1 MLQGTKRG
9 EGILQPFAYKIC
21 CLQNLAGYLLYVVC
35 LAVHH
40 PVGLQ
45 KSATMAAWHRCTGC
59 LGKRCNSIKTP
70 HTVSG
75 LLSI

>member
-21 CLQNLAGYLLYVVC
+21 CLQNLSGYLLYIVC
-35 LAVHH
+35 LALHH

-45 KSATMAAWHRCTGC
+45 KSATMAVWHRWHGM
-59 LGKRCNSIKTP
+59 LGEVLQQR
-70 HTVSG
+70 
-75 LLSI
+75 

>member
-9 EGILQPFAYKIC
+9 EGILQPSAYKIY
-21 CLQNLAGYLLYVVC
+21 CLQNLPGYWLYIVC

-45 KSATMAAWHRCTGC
+45 KSATVAAWHRCTGC
-59 LGKRCNSIKTP
+59 LGKHCSSIKTP